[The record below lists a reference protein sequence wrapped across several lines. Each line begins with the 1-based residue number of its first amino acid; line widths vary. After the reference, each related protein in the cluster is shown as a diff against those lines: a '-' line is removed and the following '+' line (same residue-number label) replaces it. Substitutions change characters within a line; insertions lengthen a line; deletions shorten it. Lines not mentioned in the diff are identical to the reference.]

1 MKDGNL
7 FWSGPKRC
15 PHPIKFD
22 PSNDVHVLFI
32 QACANLIAGT
42 IGIKHE
48 LSKDVVRKLAE
59 EVKVPEFRPR
69 QDIKIELEKKPEEEK
84 KQEDN
89 ATEDDYAILDEL
101 IKEVAVDRIG
111 VKSSDFHPADF
122 EKDDDSN
129 FHIDFIHAAAQL
141 RAENY
146 GIPKCERQNTKM
158 IAGKIIPAIA
168 TTTAMITG
176 AVMFELYKVVQGRDK
191 IEDYRN
197 AFINLGVSLFV
208 FTEPTPPKKH

>member
-1 MKDGNL
+1 M
-7 FWSGPKRC
+7 
-15 PHPIKFD
+15 
-22 PSNDVHVLFI
+22 
-32 QACANLIAGT
+32 
-42 IGIKHE
+42 
-48 LSKDVVRKLAE
+48 AE
-59 EVKVPEFRPR
+59 EVKIPEFKPR
-69 QDIKIELEKKPEEEK
+69 QDLKIQIDKKPEEEK

-89 ATEDDYAILDEL
+89 ATEDDFQILDGLRSGLAIEN
-101 IKEVAVDRIG
+101 IG

-146 GIPKCERQNTKM
+146 EIPKCERTNTKM

-208 FTEPTPPKKH
+208 FTEPTPPKKHVDEEMNIIMGGPVKAVPQNWTIWDTIELNRGSLTV